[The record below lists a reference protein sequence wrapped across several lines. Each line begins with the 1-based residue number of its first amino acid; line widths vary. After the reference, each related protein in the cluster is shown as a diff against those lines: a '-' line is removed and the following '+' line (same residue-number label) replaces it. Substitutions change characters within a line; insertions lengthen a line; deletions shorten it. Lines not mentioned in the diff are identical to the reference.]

1 MDYIK
6 LEEFCNIHRLAGD
19 RAIDWIMYYG
29 AEKNK
34 LAKQFDLKEKVLK
47 HVFGKLDPVTLGKI
61 KTQYIT
67 FEIFKEDGL
76 IHKYLN
82 HAAVKNL
89 AKKDYE
95 ILKEASLFPYKYAF
109 VDVLENPAP
118 DFYKVQNVFTDEE
131 MLVYSPGMTH
141 DVKRARMFFLLVYNN
156 GQCYQTFGP
165 MGGFMG
171 FDADDVHC
179 YTTEWEPDLE
189 SDQELSAYIQKNPL
203 KFSALLA
210 YSNLP
215 FTAHKEHV
223 VVETITFAEAGE
235 LDQQKFKKN
244 FNIENIGGLYRFIH
258 KRYGEFPHF
267 ATLYHGMPEEELV
280 LVAMTEKGHQ
290 ELVKS
295 VLEIGVELPVMIS
308 LRVHP
313 TMRLAMKE
321 IFRREISFHP
331 YEGIFDDADPTAK
344 DKLAPINEFLS
355 LMMDQ
360 VNANK
365 KPDLKKLSEK
375 SGIDMQTANDL
386 YKMILEKV
394 GKDLG

>member
-1 MDYIK
+1 MDFK
-6 LEEFCNIHRLAGD
+6 ALEDFCNKNRLAGD
-19 RAIDWIMYYG
+19 RVLDWIMYYG
-29 AEKNK
+29 ADKNK
-34 LAKQFDLKEKVLK
+34 LAKQYDLKEKELK
-47 HVFGKLDPVTLGKI
+47 HVFSKLDPVTLGKI

-89 AKKDYE
+89 AKTDYD
-95 ILKEASLFPYKYAF
+95 ILKEASRFPYKYVF
-109 VDVLENPAP
+109 VDVLESPAP
-118 DFYKVQNVFTDEE
+118 DFYKVQNVFTDEV

-141 DVKRARMFFLLVYNN
+141 DVKRAGMFFLLVYNN

-179 YTTEWEPDLE
+179 YATEWEPDLQ
-189 SDQELSAYIQKNPL
+189 SDLELSAYIQKNPL

-223 VVETITFAEAGE
+223 VVETITFADAGK
-235 LDQQKFKKN
+235 LNQQKLKKYFTN
-244 FNIENIGGLYRFIH
+244 ENIGGLSRYTH
-258 KRYGEFPHF
+258 KKYGEFPHF
-267 ATLYHGMPEEELV
+267 ATLYHDLPEEELV
-280 LVAMTEKGHQ
+280 LVAMTEKGHE

-295 VLEIGVELPVMIS
+295 VLEMGVELPVKIS
-308 LRVHP
+308 LRIHSS
-313 TMRLAMKE
+313 MRLAME
-321 IFRREISFHP
+321 EVFRREIAFHP
-331 YEGIFDDADPTAK
+331 YEGIFDVADPSEK

-355 LMMDQ
+355 LMIEQ
-360 VNANK
+360 VNVNK

-375 SGIDMQTANDL
+375 CGIDLQTANDL
-386 YKMILEKV
+386 YKMVLEKV
-394 GKDLG
+394 GKA